1 MPVVEVSD
9 EMDLRNISWR
19 TSSHS
24 TNNGG
29 QCVELG
35 ALPDVVV
42 ARDSKDSDGA
52 RLVFDRREFAEF
64 LTQIKR

>member
-9 EMDLRNISWR
+9 EVDPRNIPWR
-19 TSSHS
+19 KSSYS

-35 ALPDVVV
+35 ALPNAVV
-42 ARDSKDSDGA
+42 ARDSMDPDGP
-52 RLVFDRREFAEF
+52 RLVFDRSAFAEF
-64 LTQIKR
+64 LTHIKH

>member
-1 MPVVEVSD
+1 
-9 EMDLRNISWR
+9 MDLRNVPWR

-35 ALPDVVV
+35 ALPNAVV
-42 ARDSKDSDGA
+42 ARDSKDPDGP
-52 RLVFDRREFAEF
+52 RLVFDRRAFAEF
-64 LTQIKR
+64 LAQVKR